1 MANFNYEIIGLI
13 AAAITTF
20 AWVPQVYKMY
30 SEKNAAGVS
39 LTMALLFFVGIT
51 LWFIYG
57 YLIGSISIMIANGV
71 TLFLQAM
78 IIIYKL
84 KEQ

>member
-39 LTMALLFFVGIT
+39 LTMALFIFCWYNTLVYIWLF
-51 LWFIYG
+51 
-57 YLIGSISIMIANGV
+57 NGEY
-71 TLFLQAM
+71 FN
-78 IIIYKL
+78 YDS
-84 KEQ
+84 

>member
-30 SEKNAAGVS
+30 SEKNHDTNKKGKKS
-39 LTMALLFFVGIT
+39 
-51 LWFIYG
+51 
-57 YLIGSISIMIANGV
+57 
-71 TLFLQAM
+71 
-78 IIIYKL
+78 
-84 KEQ
+84 